1 MQPLIVKPRIEKAS
15 GVLVKHTVEK
25 GTRFVFFDNKNTPD
39 LDLYIIERT
48 LNNINE
54 EYAPAL
60 PRKHSVDAIM
70 IFTGFNV
77 NLTGLRVKIRIGDDE
92 RVGESPVAVFVPR
105 GTMHS
110 YSVIHGSGVY
120 QKIVFAPKGNYNDI
134 TE

>member
-15 GVLVKHTVEK
+15 GVLVKHTIEK
-25 GTRFVFFDNKNTPD
+25 GTRFVFFDSKNTPD

-48 LNNINE
+48 LNDINE

-70 IFTGFNV
+70 VFTGFNV
-77 NLTGLRVKIRIGDDE
+77 NLTGLRVKIRIGDEE
-92 RVGESPVAVFVPR
+92 RVEESPVAVFVPK
-105 GTMHS
+105 GTLHS
-110 YSVIHGSGVY
+110 YSVLYGSGVY
-120 QKIVFAPKGNYNDI
+120 QKIVFAPKGNYNNV